1 MLYRY
6 ASGDDIRPRPVTA
19 VPSGTHEV
27 TLVAYR
33 VMSSTS
39 RPPPTPSGGSYA
51 QTGGVVEAPGIWLAA
66 EFADRA
72 TVFPNA
78 GSGVVYASITTF
90 RVATGGTW
98 TEAPGTRWFRFG
110 TLKWTELATTGNI
123 LGLRVGRNDR
133 DNNDNLSLLQRIRAG
148 SRIQLSTGTRLIRGS
163 VLATFAY
170 PDADAPSGV
179 DIEFEVRGKR
189 DGGDRSD
196 WPIDPQDA
204 ELCILDGP
212 LKEELDRSTAR
223 LLKDSIGD
231 NADVLREPI
240 AEALAPEG
248 QPATLIPERVY
259 WQGTAAGQTTTMVP
273 RSQTLTLPAA
283 SSFNSDSVIW
293 SGQSISVDSAFI
305 EDGHADAVLNF
316 FQITSGT
323 STRRIELR
331 LNPGSREFTD
341 QMEGN
346 WTLIVGFGGQTWEF
360 DHADFSSDPTEPYR
374 WVTTDATV
382 IAA

>member
-1 MLYRY
+1 M
-6 ASGDDIRPRPVTA
+6 
-19 VPSGTHEV
+19 
-27 TLVAYR
+27 
-33 VMSSTS
+33 
-39 RPPPTPSGGSYA
+39 
-51 QTGGVVEAPGIWLAA
+51 
-66 EFADRA
+66 
-72 TVFPNA
+72 
-78 GSGVVYASITTF
+78 VYASITTF

-133 DNNDNLSLLQRIRAG
+133 DNNDNLPLLQRIRAG

-240 AEALAPEG
+240 AGGARAGGPARHADPGAGVCAGRGGGADGDDGCALAD
-248 QPATLIPERVY
+248 AD
-259 WQGTAAGQTTTMVP
+259 
-273 RSQTLTLPAA
+273 AA
-283 SSFNSDSVIW
+283 SADQRQQRVC
-293 SGQSISVDSAFI
+293 GMDGAF
-305 EDGHADAVLNF
+305 DCRG
-316 FQITSGT
+316 
-323 STRRIELR
+323 RRVHQGR
-331 LNPGSREFTD
+331 SC
-341 QMEGN
+341 
-346 WTLIVGFGGQTWEF
+346 
-360 DHADFSSDPTEPYR
+360 
-374 WVTTDATV
+374 
-382 IAA
+382 